1 MFFFLCKDLI
11 YLKSTRNDERV
22 KYEWPEIISEKDV
35 PNAWPEV
42 FTNNDEND
50 PVKTYRNTDDFIDR
64 PIYINPSDDEKI
76 PYETLLDDKNLNT
89 DDKIK
94 LIDLV
99 DSQKD
104 NNENLEILFEINDQK
119 NVVTV
124 PRYQHHKN
132 DHNFERNI
140 QKRDLDYDHA
150 NIFED
155 DEDSKSEDSIEDIW

>member
-1 MFFFLCKDLI
+1 MI
-11 YLKSTRNDERV
+11 YLKSHRDDEKV

-42 FTNNDEND
+42 FTNNDENE
-50 PVKTYRNTDDFIDR
+50 PVKTYRNTNDR
-64 PIYINPSDDEKI
+64 PIFINPSEEDKV

-94 LIDLV
+94 LIELV

-104 NNENLEILFEINDQK
+104 SNENLEILFEINDQN

-132 DHNFERNI
+132 DHNFERNV
-140 QKRDLDYDHA
+140 QKRDLDYDHE

-155 DEDSKSEDSIEDIW
+155 YEDTKRHGSIEDI